1 MQTSFP
7 ARAFVSPFTNT
18 ALDYYQYFMPRCP
31 VSHSQVPG
39 ISWALLHNSLTQ
51 KLTLQAVPA
60 KSLAWK
66 NRKTT
71 HKNLKAQVADSSPE
85 HLAIAAGQVTGATI
99 AGYYEVIDD
108 YCPSSSKG
116 SKKSLV
122 KKNCACD

>member
-7 ARAFVSPFTNT
+7 ARYAEWRVDISSLATDSVSIHQYTCRAFVSPFTNT

-71 HKNLKAQVADSSPE
+71 HKNLKAQG
-85 HLAIAAGQVTGATI
+85 L
-99 AGYYEVIDD
+99 
-108 YCPSSSKG
+108 
-116 SKKSLV
+116 SLYLHSI
-122 KKNCACD
+122 